1 MANTTPDAADLNANR
16 DLRDQ
21 AATSGR
27 PPRQWKRRMA
37 GWILI
42 LVLGWL
48 GAAYLL
54 APMLWK
60 VAESRHPS
68 LDDLPTVTRAA
79 DNIPGDPLN
88 VSLIGSQN
96 DLIKGLAAARWLE
109 AKPLSLRSD
118 LKIAEATVFKRPDDQ
133 APVSSLYLFGR
144 KEDLAFEKQVGDDPR
159 QRHPVRFWKTDKI
172 DPDGQPVWI
181 GSAAFDKGV
190 GLSHRTG
197 QITHHIDGNVDQER
211 DTLFVDLN
219 EAGVLSDE
227 YIVQHFHKTLEG
239 KNGGGDEW
247 HTDGNLYVGVLV
259 AE

>member
-1 MANTTPDAADLNANR
+1 MN
-16 DLRDQ
+16 DQ
-21 AATSGR
+21 LTLGDSAEAPSGR
-27 PPRQWKRRMA
+27 TLKRRMI
-37 GWILI
+37 GWIVI

-48 GAAYLL
+48 GGAYLL
-54 APMLWK
+54 LPLVWK

-68 LDDLPTVTRAA
+68 LDSLPNVTRTA
-79 DNIPGDPLN
+79 DGIPGDPLN
-88 VSLIGSQN
+88 VSLIGTEN
-96 DLIKGLAAARWLE
+96 DLIKGLAAASWLE

-118 LKIAEATVFKRPDDQ
+118 LKIAEATVLKRPDDQ

-159 QRHPVRFWKTDKI
+159 QRHHVRFWKTDKV
-172 DPDGQPVWI
+172 DPDGRPVWI

-197 QITHHIDGNVDQER
+197 QITHHIDGNVDEER
-211 DTLFVDLN
+211 DTLFVDLT

-227 YIVQHFHKTLEG
+227 YVVPHFHKTLEG

-247 HTDGNLYVGVLV
+247 RTDGDLYVGVLI